1 MKKFA
6 LLAMLGV
13 SALLSGC
20 GGVADTLG
28 LGRNPPDEFAV
39 VDRPPLALPPD
50 FNLRPPQPGAARP
63 QEINM
68 SERAS
73 ALLYGA
79 NGKVPKAA
87 AVESA
92 SDAEKALLTG
102 AGAARAE
109 ADIRDLVDRDATEKV
124 VTSRRFVDDLLW
136 WRDNRAPA
144 ATVDAVAE
152 AKRIQDA
159 KDNGDPVNKGKT
171 PVIEKQKSGWLGL

>member
-6 LLAMLGV
+6 LLALLGV

-20 GGVADTLG
+20 SGVADTLG

-73 ALLYGA
+73 TLLYGA
-79 NGKVPKAA
+79 KPATDEA
-87 AVESA
+87 A
-92 SDAEKALLTG
+92 SDAEKAVLAA
-102 AGAARAE
+102 AGASRAE
-109 ADIRDLVDRDATEKV
+109 ANIRDLVDRDASQKV

-159 KDNGDPVNKGKT
+159 KDNGEPVNKGKT